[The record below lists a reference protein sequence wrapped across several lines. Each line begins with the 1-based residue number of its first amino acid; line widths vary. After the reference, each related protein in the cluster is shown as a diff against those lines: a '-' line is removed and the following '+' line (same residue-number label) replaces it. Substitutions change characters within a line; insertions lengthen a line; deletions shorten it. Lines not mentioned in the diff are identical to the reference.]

1 MTGLCF
7 SEEATMQTRS
17 HTPAVILALAAAF
30 AGSPAGAVDYTADFS
45 RMDNLETIRPL
56 VEGCE
61 DFDAMELYRDRMT
74 SSKDL
79 EAMRRTLTAIGL
91 GLFLRCPEGV
101 TGQGIEA
108 VRAQEQPEHPEYSVD
123 FTRIEDFETL
133 RPLVD
138 GCTDFGGL
146 EQLRDKLAATAD
158 LNDMRE
164 SLVDI
169 GFGVFVDCPAGVTG
183 PGITPSEYRKSGE

>member
-1 MTGLCF
+1 MT
-7 SEEATMQTRS
+7 TRCDI
-17 HTPAVILALAAAF
+17 PAAILALAAAA
-30 AGSPAGAVDYTADFS
+30 AGGSAGAVDYTADFS

-74 SSKDL
+74 SSKNL
-79 EAMRRTLTAIGL
+79 EDMRRSLTAIGL
-91 GLFLRCPEGV
+91 GMFLRCPEGIR
-101 TGQGIEA
+101 GQGIEA
-108 VRAQEQPEHPEYSVD
+108 VKEQVQPQHPEYSVD
-123 FTRIEDFETL
+123 FTRVEDFENL
-133 RPLVD
+133 RPLVE

-146 EQLRDKLAATAD
+146 AQLRDTLAATAD

-183 PGITPSEYRKSGE
+183 PGITPSEYQQKGGQN